1 MRAWRTS
8 GPTLC
13 RRLTASK
20 AAAAPPLPQAEAF
33 RLPACQ
39 PAACSA
45 RLLHAWLDHVAP
57 HSPTHPSIHPYA
69 HHQYHQHPPTL
80 LSLHLATQH
89 LTSMF
94 ALYPLPCCLLP
105 TLFEVVLCS
114 CFSFCS
120 NTLPSQLYTRTLAH
134 HGAFM
139 GLQRQQVL
147 AGIERGGG
155 LGRAEPAEGCNR
167 GASEDTRQQQGGAA
181 EGSSSLGPIII
192 PCPNGFPVLQ
202 LDKPLHLHEKGGVGQ
217 GEGRQGKGVG
227 RQSTHFRREHGS

>member
-1 MRAWRTS
+1 M
-8 GPTLC
+8 C

-105 TLFEVVLCS
+105 TLFEAVLCS

-155 LGRAEPAEGCNR
+155 GPGRAEPAEGCNR
-167 GASEDTRQQQGGAA
+167 GGGGGGGRGGRARESAGNRHTSVASMGHREGIRQC
-181 EGSSSLGPIII
+181 IK
-192 PCPNGFPVLQ
+192 PVH
-202 LDKPLHLHEKGGVGQ
+202 KAVA
-217 GEGRQGKGVG
+217 RA
-227 RQSTHFRREHGS
+227 